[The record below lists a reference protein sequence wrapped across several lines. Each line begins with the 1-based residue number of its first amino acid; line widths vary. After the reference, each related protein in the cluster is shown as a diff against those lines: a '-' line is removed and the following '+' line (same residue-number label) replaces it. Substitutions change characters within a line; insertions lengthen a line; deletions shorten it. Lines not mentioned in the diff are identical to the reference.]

1 MAKKVTETEIKYII
15 SSEITNSIGFMGG
28 ALSGSRKKSLEYY
41 MGEKLGT
48 EIDGRSQVVSTDVS
62 DTIET
67 ILPNLLRVFT
77 SSDQVVKCEPVKAED
92 VLLARFIPIIVVA
105 VPPGHVY
112 TAESAV
118 PISFFVSN
126 LNTFAIF
133 YPNAIANATA
143 VPAGSPSGDT
153 TNTSAES
160 SIRSC
165 ALPLIVIF

>member
-77 SSDQVVKCEPVKAED
+77 SSDQVVRCEPVKAED
-92 VLLARFIPIIVVA
+92 VPLADQVTNYINYIFNKDNNGFSVLYTWFKDALLEKNGIVK
-105 VPPGHVY
+105 VY
-112 TAESAV
+112 WDDAQKIEQETYE
-118 PISFFVSN
+118 N
-126 LNTFAIF
+126 LSD
-133 YPNAIANATA
+133 Y
-143 VPAGSPSGDT
+143 
-153 TNTSAES
+153 E
-160 SIRSC
+160 
-165 ALPLIVIF
+165 